1 MTAQK
6 VRIGD
11 VLAGFGGLAL
21 VVVVFLPWYEFLE
34 GVYVGTR
41 SVPLGGEEQSAW
53 ESLDVLRFPLI
64 LVGLLG
70 ITQFATTLFERTT
83 AWPVAAQVFGGF
95 IGAIAT
101 LWTAIRLINPPGP
114 NFGADLQWGAWVG
127 LLAVLATT
135 AGAWWSMRDELRP

>member
-11 VLAGFGGLAL
+11 VLAGVGGLVLL
-21 VVVVFLPWYEFLE
+21 VLVFLPWYEFLE

-41 SVPLGGEEQSAW
+41 TIALGNTDQSAW
-53 ESLDVLRFPLI
+53 EALGVLRFPLI
-64 LVGLLG
+64 ITALLG
-70 ITQFATTLFERTT
+70 ITQFVTTLFERTT
-83 AWPVAAQVFGGF
+83 AWPVAAAVFGGA
-95 IGAIAT
+95 IGLIT
-101 LWTAIRLINPPGP
+101 TIWTAVRLINPPGP